1 MAFFIAL
8 PRHDI
13 PVLEYDTAQR
23 AVIMPGDR
31 EIRYPEKSAFPF
43 LGDATEAYAAAN
55 AY

>member
-1 MAFFIAL
+1 M
-8 PRHDI
+8 
-13 PVLEYDTAQR
+13 EYDTSQR

-43 LGDATEAYAAAN
+43 LGDATEAYTSAN